1 MPANQAEFLQ
11 VERKPRG
18 AQGGMRPAI
27 DLEDIPGAIV
37 VYDSDGKVIDAN
49 TAASGILGLHR
60 DELLGTSAQDSGWL
74 ITDFEGRRK
83 DNGAHPALVASQSRQ
98 PQSRIQARVDRVD
111 GTRIWLQVEAAPGFA
126 SDGALSH
133 VIATLTDVTAIV
145 VNGRL
150 SGLPSDDRTLTDITN
165 QLASARLDPEEI
177 LRTVT
182 TTLSHLR
189 SGTWVASLMN
199 KDHRTVR
206 MWGANDADP
215 LVAKYIEEMNLPADS
230 ATTLVMQVLETGAP
244 LLLPSVPFD
253 DFIGT
258 LSPVVRDHLENRLP
272 SVLNPPRYLG
282 VMVVPMRARGA
293 IVGTL
298 GLFERRAPNPLTETD
313 VNWLQAIADRTGL
326 AAENAQIYVD
336 AASRLERL
344 TRLRNVGLAISG
356 SPDLRLI
363 LQVILDQVTAG
374 RDVDAADVLL
384 LDDSDGML
392 AFVASAGFQSTA
404 KPDFRLTVE
413 EGLPVRVGSSRR
425 IETMTALSAFSQFRR
440 RTLFAKEGFKAYG
453 AVPLIARGKL
463 LGVLEVFNR
472 SLLEPDHEWL
482 GFLDAMA
489 SEAAIAID
497 HVATLTK
504 LEAGSTGRLHNP
516 PPDLTLLERE
526 ILGYLEEGL
535 PNKGIAAKVHL
546 SQNTIKFHVHKILQK
561 LGAANRTELARRA
574 TQEGWL

>member
-1 MPANQAEFLQ
+1 VRANHAESLQ
-11 VERKPRG
+11 VE
-18 AQGGMRPAI
+18 AQQNQTQGRMRPAI
-27 DLEDIPGAIV
+27 SLEEIPGAIV
-37 VYDSDGKVIDAN
+37 VYDSDGKVLDAN
-49 TAASGILGLHR
+49 TAALGILGFQR
-60 DELLGTSAQDSGWL
+60 DELLGTSAGDSGWL

-83 DNGAHPALVASQSRQ
+83 ENGTHPALVASRSRL
-98 PQSRIQARVDRVD
+98 PQSRIHARVDRVD
-111 GTRIWLQVEAAPGFA
+111 GTRIWVQVEAAPVLA
-126 SDGALSH
+126 NDGTLNH
-133 VIATLTDVTAIV
+133 VIATLTDVTALV

-150 SGLPSDDRTLTDITN
+150 SDLPSDDRTLAEITN

-182 TTLSHLR
+182 NTLSHLR

-230 ATTLVMQVLETGAP
+230 ATTLVMQVIETGAP

-253 DFIGT
+253 QFIGT

-272 SVLNPPRYLG
+272 SDLSPPRYLG

-298 GLFERRAPNPLTETD
+298 GLFERRTSNPLTETD

-326 AAENAQIYVD
+326 AAENAQMYVD

-392 AFVASAGFQSTA
+392 AVAASAGFQSTS

-413 EGLPVRVGSSRR
+413 EGLVGRSATSRR
-425 IETMTALSAFSQFRR
+425 IETVTALSAFSQFRR
-440 RTLFAKEGFKAYG
+440 RTLFAKEGFKSYG

-472 SLLEPDHEWL
+472 SLTEPDAEWL
-482 GFLDAMA
+482 GFLEAVA

-497 HVATLTK
+497 HAAMLKK
-504 LEAGSTGRLHNP
+504 LEAGSPARVRNP
-516 PPDLTLLERE
+516 PADLSLLERE
-526 ILGYLEEGL
+526 ILGYLVEGL
-535 PNKGIAAKVHL
+535 PNKGIAARVHL

>member
-1 MPANQAEFLQ
+1 
-11 VERKPRG
+11 
-18 AQGGMRPAI
+18 
-27 DLEDIPGAIV
+27 
-37 VYDSDGKVIDAN
+37 
-49 TAASGILGLHR
+49 
-60 DELLGTSAQDSGWL
+60 
-74 ITDFEGRRK
+74 
-83 DNGAHPALVASQSRQ
+83 
-98 PQSRIQARVDRVD
+98 
-111 GTRIWLQVEAAPGFA
+111 
-126 SDGALSH
+126 
-133 VIATLTDVTAIV
+133 
-145 VNGRL
+145 
-150 SGLPSDDRTLTDITN
+150 
-165 QLASARLDPEEI
+165 
-177 LRTVT
+177 
-182 TTLSHLR
+182 
-189 SGTWVASLMN
+189 
-199 KDHRTVR
+199 

-230 ATTLVMQVLETGAP
+230 ATTLVMQVIETGTP

-253 DFIGT
+253 QFVGT

-272 SVLNPPRYLG
+272 SELSPPRYLG

-298 GLFERRAPNPLTETD
+298 GLFERRTSNPLTETD

-326 AAENAQIYVD
+326 AAENAQMYVD

-356 SPDLRLI
+356 TPDLRLI

-392 AFVASAGFQSTA
+392 AVAASAGFQSTS
-404 KPDFRLTVE
+404 KPDIRLTDE
-413 EGLPVRVGSSRR
+413 EGLLGRSATSRR
-425 IETMTALSAFSQFRR
+425 IETLTALSAFSQFRR
-440 RTLFAKEGFKAYG
+440 RTLFAKEAFKSYG

-472 SLLEPDHEWL
+472 SLPEPDPEWL
-482 GFLDAMA
+482 GFLEAMA

-497 HVATLTK
+497 HAAMLTK
-504 LEAGSTGRLHNP
+504 LEAGSPARVHNP
-516 PPDLTLLERE
+516 PPDLSLLERE
-526 ILGYLEEGL
+526 ILGYLVEGL
-535 PNKGIAAKVHL
+535 PNKGIAARVHL

>member
-1 MPANQAEFLQ
+1 LH
-11 VERKPRG
+11 VERGPKC
-18 AQGGMRPAI
+18 AQGTMRPAFNL
-27 DLEDIPGAIV
+27 DDIPGAVV
-37 VYDSDGKVIDAN
+37 VYASDGKVIDAN
-49 TAASGILGLHR
+49 PAASEILGLQR
-60 DELLGTSAQDSGWL
+60 DKLLATSAQDSGWL

-83 DNGAHPALVASQSRQ
+83 DNGTHPAVIVSQSRQ

-111 GTRIWLQVEAAPGFA
+111 GTRIWLQIEAAPRFA
-126 SDGALSH
+126 NDGTLNH
-133 VIATLTDVTAIV
+133 VIATLTDVTALV
-145 VNGRL
+145 VKGRL
-150 SGLPSDDRTLTDITN
+150 SDLPSDDRTLAEITN

-182 TTLSHLR
+182 STLSQLR
-189 SGTWVASLMN
+189 SGTWVASLVN

-215 LVAKYIEEMNLPADS
+215 LVAKSIEEMNLPADS
-230 ATTLVMQVLETGAP
+230 ATTLVMQVIETGAP

-253 DFIGT
+253 DFIAT
-258 LSPVVRDHLENRLP
+258 LSPVVREHLENRLP

-298 GLFERRAPNPLTETD
+298 GLFERRASNPLTETD
-313 VNWLQAIADRTGL
+313 VKWLQAIADRTGL
-326 AAENAQIYVD
+326 AAENAQMYVD

-363 LQVILDQVTAG
+363 LQVILDQVIAG
-374 RDVDAADVLL
+374 KDVDAADVLL
-384 LDDSDGML
+384 LDENDGML
-392 AFVASAGFQSTA
+392 AFAASAGFQSTA

-413 EGLPVRVGSSRR
+413 EGLSSRANSSRR
-425 IETMTALSAFSQFRR
+425 IETVTALSAFSQFRR

-472 SLLEPDHEWL
+472 SLLEPDPEWL

-497 HVATLTK
+497 HVAMLTK
-504 LEAGSTGRLHNP
+504 LGAGSTGHNP
-516 PPDLTLLERE
+516 PPELTLLERE
-526 ILGYLEEGL
+526 ILGYLVEGL
-535 PNKGIAAKVHL
+535 PNKAIAAKVHL

-561 LGAANRTELARRA
+561 LGAVNRTELARRA

>member
-1 MPANQAEFLQ
+1 
-11 VERKPRG
+11 
-18 AQGGMRPAI
+18 MRPAI
-27 DLEDIPGAIV
+27 SLEDLPAAVV
-37 VYDSDGKVIDAN
+37 VYDSEGKVIDAN
-49 TAASGILGLHR
+49 TAASEILGFQR
-60 DELLGTSAQDSGWL
+60 EKLLGTTAEDSGWL

-83 DNGAHPALVASQSRQ
+83 ENSAHPALVASRTRQ
-98 PQSRIQARVDRVD
+98 PQSRIHARVDRVD
-111 GTRIWLQVEAAPGFA
+111 GTRIWVQVEATPAFA
-126 SDGALSH
+126 GDGTLNH
-133 VIATLTDVTAIV
+133 VIATLTDVTDLV

-150 SGLPSDDRTLTDITN
+150 RDLPSDDRTLAEITN
-165 QLASARLDPEEI
+165 QLASVRLDPEEI

-182 TTLSHLR
+182 TTLSRLR

-206 MWGANDADP
+206 MWGANDAEP
-215 LVAKYIEEMNLPADS
+215 RVAKYIEELNLPADS
-230 ATTLVMQVLETGAP
+230 ATTLVMQVIETGVP

-253 DFIGT
+253 EFMGT
-258 LSPVVRDHLENRLP
+258 LSPVVRDNVENRLP
-272 SVLNPPRYLG
+272 SVLSPPRYLG

-298 GLFERRAPNPLTETD
+298 GLFERRTSNPLTEAD

-326 AAENAQIYVD
+326 AAENAQMYVD

-374 RDVDAADVLL
+374 TDVDAADVLL
-384 LDDSDGML
+384 LDASDGML
-392 AFVASAGFQSTA
+392 AVAASAGFQSTS

-413 EGLPVRVGSSRR
+413 EGLLGRSDTSRR
-425 IETMTALSAFSQFRR
+425 IETVTALSAFSQFRR
-440 RTLFAKEGFKAYG
+440 RTLFAKEGFKSYG
-453 AVPLIARGKL
+453 AVPLIARGRL

-472 SLLEPDHEWL
+472 SVPKPDSEWL
-482 GFLDAMA
+482 GFLEAVA
-489 SEAAIAID
+489 SEASIAID
-497 HVATLTK
+497 HVAMLTK
-504 LEAGSTGRLHNP
+504 LEAESPARVHNP
-516 PPDLTLLERE
+516 PAELSLLERE
-526 ILGYLEEGL
+526 ILGYLVEGL
-535 PNKGIAAKVHL
+535 PNKGIAARVHL

-574 TQEGWL
+574 TQEGWF